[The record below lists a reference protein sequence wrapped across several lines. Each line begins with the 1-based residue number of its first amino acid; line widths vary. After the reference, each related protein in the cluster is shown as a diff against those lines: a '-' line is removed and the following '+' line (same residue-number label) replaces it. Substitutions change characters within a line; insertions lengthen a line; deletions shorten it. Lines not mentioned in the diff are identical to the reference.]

1 MSTYE
6 FKDDQEYIDFLR
18 WKLERDKI
26 DYDARITVIEDKLSE
41 LSVPLDIASDI
52 IEKVGLLEKG
62 LFNTRSFLDMI
73 NERLSILESMD
84 FMLMDDSKD

>member
-26 DYDARITVIEDKLSE
+26 DYDVRITAIEYKLSE